1 MEDKRK
7 KKSPKV
13 CLTQTLPPG
22 PLRKVPVPSCK
33 STTFSL
39 GLPHPPSP
47 KQRGKMKRGVKER
60 TRPSASCDGVNPGPS
75 LQHSFLTDVSHVC
88 EMEGGL
94 LSLLNDF
101 HSGKLQAF
109 GQVCSF
115 EQLER
120 VREMQEQ
127 LARLHFSLD
136 VCAED
141 LREETHAE
149 QNLEHLLSNLE
160 ELSNSIQKLHLAE
173 NQETTSTPSD
183 EVTESLQFKVHQEN
197 QKHTME

>member
-1 MEDKRK
+1 MPIVGGRMDDKRK
-7 KKSPKV
+7 KRSPKV

-22 PLRKVPVPSCK
+22 PLRKVPAPPIK
-33 STTFSL
+33 SATFSL

-47 KQRGKMKRGVKER
+47 KQRAKLKRVSKER
-60 TRPSASCDGVNPGPS
+60 AQPPTPCEGLSPGPA

-109 GQVCSF
+109 GQACSF
-115 EQLER
+115 DQLER

-136 VCAED
+136 VCAEELKD
-141 LREETHAE
+141 ETHAE
-149 QNLEHLLSNLE
+149 RNLEQLLSNLE
-160 ELSNSIQKLHLAE
+160 DLSNSIQKLHLAE
-173 NQETTSTPSD
+173 NQETPPSPSED
-183 EVTESLQFKVHQEN
+183 VTETHLQEPL
-197 QKHTME
+197 E

>member
-7 KKSPKV
+7 KRSPKV
-13 CLTQTLPPG
+13 CVTQTLPPA
-22 PLRKVPVPSCK
+22 PARKPVAPPPCK
-33 STTFSL
+33 SATFSL

-47 KQRGKMKRGVKER
+47 KQRSKVKRGIKER
-60 TRPSASCDGVNPGPS
+60 PRPSAPCEVVTPGPS

-109 GQVCSF
+109 GRVCTF
-115 EQLER
+115 DQLER

-136 VCAED
+136 VCAEE

-149 QNLEHLLSNLE
+149 RNLEQLLNNLE
-160 ELSNSIQKLHLAE
+160 ELSNSIQKLNLAE
-173 NQETTSTPSD
+173 NQDTPPSPSE
-183 EVTESLQFKVHQEN
+183 EVPDSLQ
-197 QKHTME
+197 

>member
-1 MEDKRK
+1 MVSYS
-7 KKSPKV
+7 SPSGF
-13 CLTQTLPPG
+13 CHNPDTASPG
-22 PLRKVPVPSCK
+22 
-33 STTFSL
+33 L
-39 GLPHPPSP
+39 GTKAQSGWRI
-47 KQRGKMKRGVKER
+47 RGKREAPRGVKER
-60 TRPSASCDGVNPGPS
+60 TRPTASCEAGSPGPS

-149 QNLEHLLSNLE
+149 QNLEQLLSNLE

-173 NQETTSTPSD
+173 NQEATSTPSD
-183 EVTESLQFKVHQEN
+183 EVTESLQ
-197 QKHTME
+197 

>member
-7 KKSPKV
+7 KRSPKV
-13 CLTQTLPPG
+13 CVTQTLPSG
-22 PLRKVPVPSCK
+22 SLRKMSAPPSK
-33 STTFSL
+33 SATFSL
-39 GLPHPPSP
+39 GIPHPPSP
-47 KQRGKMKRGVKER
+47 KQKNKIKRVIKER
-60 TRPSASCDGVNPGPS
+60 LRPSAACEGVTPGPS

-136 VCAED
+136 ICSEE
-141 LREETHAE
+141 LREDTHAE
-149 QNLEHLLSNLE
+149 RNLEQLLNNLE
-160 ELSNSIQKLHLAE
+160 ELSNSIQKLNLAE
-173 NQETTSTPSD
+173 NQETPPSPSD
-183 EVTESLQFKVHQEN
+183 DVTESLQ
-197 QKHTME
+197 